1 MTRLSEQDIEHAR
14 VLLKREGPATMYD
27 FLAEKG
33 DRYAVLANG
42 VVKVNSIAGVSAL
55 SYMKLVAEKSGKPL
69 SDDDVSK
76 IMFSMA
82 EGYLDNRTVHLKG
95 GVVED
100 EIDREGATIFHNNTF
115 EEFDLPH
122 EAWTLHAVFDV
133 LTEDGKDAYWKD
145 VLDSAG
151 DVIKEAALAGKT
163 YQGMALVQA
172 IAPPEQSEK
181 AGRFLSLF
189 DSPSGVAELAD
200 TVLTELVKSIKGM
213 FSDAPEAPQSD
224 ALNIQITPSLQPQ
237 QQIFD
242 EDRIRDDVSN
252 GFVDKRATHSIAF
265 SNDTL
270 NMTDFTSVQ
279 MGSLAT
285 GGIRPGELQLDPNV
299 QPASYLSLFHKDG
312 KVDGPMDFG
321 LSNAVSLNGLAAQTT
336 FNTFVDPL
344 LLDLTGQG
352 AGMTPLSDGVLFDVD
367 NSGTLRRTG
376 WADQHTGLLVR
387 DDGSG
392 VRTISQLFSEYYA
405 GQVGVD
411 GAPGQRPHKDGF
423 AALAS
428 EDSNADGAI
437 DPQDSVW
444 SQLRVWVDGNQN
456 GRADGGELKTP
467 DELAI
472 TAIRVDQ
479 VSPVG
484 ELRHGNQV
492 IARGS
497 FSMQGVEREI
507 LAVNFLS
514 DSVSNQVISQPGGST
529 LISTAQGIS
538 RRAFLGQG
546 NSGETLDA
554 ALLGVDNLYGGSGDD
569 VLKAAATG
577 SWLAG
582 GQGSNTYVGG
592 EGDDVFV
599 ISASDDQRNIK
610 GNGGRDTVL
619 IVGDQGVGLNMAEAG
634 LTIAQGGRGKDIIA
648 SGGRRGVFIKGG
660 SGGSTLVGGGG
671 NDVLAGGSGRNTII
685 GGSGKSVI
693 YAGPQGDTI
702 FASDAGSIIYA
713 GGGADRIQGGP
724 ADDVIEAGRGD
735 AQIDGAGGINLVS
748 LHGSHDQYL
757 IARTSTGYEVT
768 DKVAGRD
775 GKLALTNIQKLGFT
789 DLSSVDLELPNALPI
804 ADIVEAAPNFHEAG
818 QLIPA
823 TALLGN
829 DQPLNSSGAL
839 RISTLSDARG
849 ATVSL
854 NEQGD
859 VLVSPL
865 AGHTGVISFK
875 YDLVDALGNPSATV
889 VDLDTGAS
897 APLRAMVTLRE
908 AGMPVDPLATR
919 QWYLEDINV
928 LPVWND
934 YSGKGV
940 RIGQFEPGGRF
951 AVSPEIFDIQHP
963 DLQANV
969 DQTWLQTQRASGLL
983 PTVVSNHATQVA
995 GVMVAA
1001 RNTEGGV
1008 GIAYEA
1014 TLGGH
1019 YLANSGEDLTSLGQ
1033 MINYDIANNSWGFT
1047 NDFVRTSLQ
1056 GGLINTSTALA
1067 ANARY
1072 AAGNGRGGLG
1082 TLIVAAGGNARAKG
1096 GSAQGSLTNN
1106 NRFSIEVGAINAKAD
1121 LSTLQVAS
1129 APFSNPGS
1137 SLLVSA
1143 PGSHVLSS
1151 SHSLE
1156 AERGARIGNAYGTTQ
1171 GTSFAAPIVSGVV
1184 ALMLQANRNLGY
1196 RDVQQILA
1204 LSARKVD
1211 DPNTEWS
1218 FNGSRSW
1225 NGGGQH
1231 ASDDYGFGLVDARA
1245 AVRLAESWIGQATAA
1260 NEKVL
1265 AVSSEVLGQ
1274 PVAAGEVGRFSLPMA
1289 AGVQIEHVEID
1300 IDARVGR
1307 LGDLTLALISPTGTR
1322 SLLLQRHGKAPGSG
1336 DEDLGN
1342 AREGEFRYTFMST
1355 HDRGE
1360 ACAGD
1365 WTLEV
1370 SNAAGGLPLSLN
1382 TWGLRVSGKPATAD
1396 DTYFY
1401 TDEYAMAVSG
1411 QAERAVLNDAVN
1423 GQAGGRNT
1431 LNAAAVSGDVRVDLG
1446 TGVASIGG
1454 AALTVASGSIHN
1466 LVSGDGNDTLVAAGD
1481 GALLDA
1487 GRGRNRLVGGA
1498 GKDVFVVHRRSGGQ
1512 DVLENFEAGRDV
1524 VELVGFKGTQFGDLL
1539 PETGESGLK
1548 LGLGDGQYLM
1558 FPGAGAPVPVESDF
1572 RFRETF
1578 VAPVSYVDSSVAEVP
1593 AEAPGIVL
1601 LNGGGGGV
1609 SYSSD
1614 ANGQFVASLS
1624 GTVYSRDN
1632 AARDIFVVAKQD
1644 GVDHYRNAL
1653 RGFRH
1658 GIDKIDLSQTGIS
1671 QFEALELSKVHR
1683 ATINGLSQI
1692 HGVSVRT
1699 SALGGDAT
1707 GPVELLYLD
1716 TLELA
1721 QVTRDDFIFADAG
1734 QAAVPVVAEGEGV
1747 QTLLSAQ
1754 PLVASTAL
1762 RALPDIGNL
1771 IDSMAAFAPMSSAG
1785 FVPRGDQTLAWQ
1797 TTLAVSA

>member
-1 MTRLSEQDIEHAR
+1 MTRLSEQDIKHAKG
-14 VLLKREGPATMYD
+14 LLHGEGPAAAYD
-27 FLAEKG
+27 FLAAKG

-55 SYMKLVAEKSGKPL
+55 SYMKLVASNSGKPL
-69 SDDDVSK
+69 SDEDVSK

-82 EGYLDNRTVHLKG
+82 EGYLDNRTVHLKD

-100 EIDREGATIFHNNTF
+100 ELDHEGATIFHNNTF
-115 EEFDLPH
+115 EEFGLPH
-122 EAWTLHAVFDV
+122 EAWTLHTVLDV
-133 LTEDGKDAYWKD
+133 LTEDGKKAYWTE

-151 DVIKEAALAGKT
+151 DAIKEAALTGKT

-172 IAPPEQSEK
+172 IAPPEQSKKAEK
-181 AGRFLSLF
+181 FLSLF
-189 DSPSGVAELAD
+189 DSPSGMAELAD
-200 TVLTELVKSIKGM
+200 TVLTELMKSIRGM
-213 FSDAPEAPQSD
+213 FSDGPEAPQSD
-224 ALNIQITPSLQPQ
+224 TLNIQITPSPPPQ
-237 QQIFD
+237 QQILD

-252 GFVDKRATHSIAF
+252 GYVDRRATHSIAF
-265 SNDTL
+265 INDTL

-285 GGIRPGELQLDPNV
+285 GGIRPGELQADPNV

-312 KVDGPMDFG
+312 KIDGATDFG

-344 LLDLTGQG
+344 LLDLSGQG
-352 AGMTPLSDGVLFDVD
+352 VGMTPLSDGVLFDVD

-392 VRTISQLFSEYYA
+392 VRTISQLFSEYYGGQA
-405 GQVGVD
+405 GIN
-411 GAPGQRPHKDGF
+411 GASGERPYKDGF

-437 DPQDSVW
+437 DSQDSVW

-456 GRADGGELKTP
+456 GHTDGAELKTP
-467 DELAI
+467 DELGI
-472 TAIRVDQ
+472 TSIRVAQ
-479 VSPVG
+479 VSPV
-484 ELRHGNQV
+484 EEFRHGNQV

-497 FSMQGVEREI
+497 FSIQGVEREI

-514 DSVSNQVISQPGGST
+514 DAVSNQIISQAGGST
-529 LISTAQGIS
+529 LISSAQGII
-538 RRAFLGQG
+538 RRAFLGQD
-546 NSGETLDA
+546 SAGETLDA
-554 ALLGVDNLYGGSGDD
+554 AVLGVDNLYGGSGAD
-569 VLKAAATG
+569 VLKAAPAG

-582 GQGSNTYVGG
+582 GQGSNTYIGG

-610 GNGGRDTVL
+610 GNGGRDTAL

-660 SGGSTLVGGGG
+660 LGGSTLIGGGG
-671 NDVLAGGSGRNTII
+671 NDVLAGGAGRNTII

-702 FASDAGSIIYA
+702 RASDAGSIIYA

-735 AQIDGAGGINLVS
+735 AQIDGGGGTNLVS

-757 IARTSTGYEVT
+757 IGRTGSGYEIT

-775 GKLALTNIQKLGFT
+775 GKLTLTNIQKLGFT
-789 DLSSVDLELPNALPI
+789 DLSSVDLDLPNALPI
-804 ADIVEAAPNFHEAG
+804 ADTVDAAPNLREAG

-823 TALLGN
+823 AALVAN

-839 RISTLSDARG
+839 RISAISDARG

-854 NEQGD
+854 TEQGD

-865 AGHTGVISFK
+865 AGHTGIISFK
-875 YDLVDALGNPSATV
+875 YDLVDAQGNLSASV
-889 VDLDTGAS
+889 VDFDTGAT

-908 AGMPVDPLATR
+908 AGAPLDPLAAR

-928 LPVWND
+928 LPVWSD

-969 DQTWLQTQRASGLL
+969 DQAWLQTQRASGVM

-1001 RNTEGGV
+1001 RNTEGGI

-1019 YLANSGEDLTSLGQ
+1019 YLANSGADLTRLGQ
-1033 MINYDIANNSWGFT
+1033 MINYDVANNSWGFV
-1047 NDFVRTSLQ
+1047 NDFALTSLQ

-1082 TLIVAAGGNARAKG
+1082 TIIVASGGNARAKG

-1106 NRFSIEVGAINAKAD
+1106 NRFTIEVGAINAKAD

-1129 APFSNPGS
+1129 APFSNPGT

-1143 PGSHVLSS
+1143 PGSHVFSS

-1156 AERGARIGNAYGTTQ
+1156 AERGARIGNAYSATQ

-1184 ALMLQANRNLGY
+1184 ALMLQANPNLGY
-1196 RDVQQILA
+1196 RDVQHILA

-1211 DPNTEWS
+1211 DPNTEWR
-1218 FNGSRSW
+1218 FNGSRNW

-1260 NEKVL
+1260 NESVL
-1265 AVSSEVLGQ
+1265 AASSAALGQ
-1274 PVAAGEVGRFSLPMA
+1274 PVAANDVVRFSLPIA
-1289 AGVQIEHVEID
+1289 SGVQVEHVEVD
-1300 IDARVGR
+1300 IDAQVGR
-1307 LGDLTLALISPTGTR
+1307 LGDLTLKLIAPSGTP
-1322 SLLLQRHGKAPGSG
+1322 SLLLARAGKAPGSG
-1336 DEDLGN
+1336 DDDLGSL
-1342 AREGEFRYTFMST
+1342 REGEFRYTFMTT

-1360 ACAGD
+1360 ASGGD

-1370 SNAAGGLPLSLN
+1370 SNTANGLPMALN
-1382 TWGLRVSGKPATAD
+1382 SWGLRVSGKPVSLD

-1401 TDEYAMAVSG
+1401 TDEYALAVSG
-1411 QAERAVLNDAVN
+1411 QPERAVLDDAVN
-1423 GQAGGRNT
+1423 GLAGGRNT
-1431 LNAAAVSGDVRVDLG
+1431 LNAAAVSGDVVVDLG
-1446 TGVASIGG
+1446 TGIASIAGAGLTLVNGG
-1454 AALTVASGSIHN
+1454 IQN
-1466 LVSGDGNDTLVAAGD
+1466 LISGDGNDTLVAAGD
-1481 GALLDA
+1481 DALLDA

-1498 GKDVFVVHRRSGGQ
+1498 GKDVFVVHRRAGGQ
-1512 DVLENFEAGRDV
+1512 DSLENFEVSRDV
-1524 VELVGFKGTQFGDLL
+1524 VDLVGFSGKQFGDLQSE
-1539 PETGESGLK
+1539 PGEGGFK
-1548 LGLGDGQYLM
+1548 LNLGDGQYLM
-1558 FPGAGAPVPVESDF
+1558 FPGHVASAPGESDF
-1572 RFRETF
+1572 RFRDTF
-1578 VAPVSYVDSSVAEVP
+1578 VAPAAYVDSSIVEQP
-1593 AEAPGIVL
+1593 AEAPGVVL

-1609 SYSSD
+1609 SYTTD
-1614 ANGQFVASLS
+1614 ATGQFVASLS

-1632 AARDIFVVAKQD
+1632 AAKDVFVVVKQD
-1644 GVDHYRNAL
+1644 GVDHYGNAL

-1658 GIDKIDLSQTGIS
+1658 GVDKIDLSQTGIS
-1671 QFEALELSKVHR
+1671 NFDALELSKVHR

-1699 SALGGDAT
+1699 SALGSGAK
-1707 GPVELLYLD
+1707 PVELLYLD

-1721 QVTRDDFIFADAG
+1721 QITREDFIFADVG
-1734 QAAVPVVAEGEGV
+1734 QMVAEPVVAQSESVPAIVATE
-1747 QTLLSAQ
+1747 
-1754 PLVASTAL
+1754 PLVASAEL
-1762 RALPDIGNL
+1762 RALPDIGSL
-1771 IDSMAAFAPMSSAG
+1771 IDSMAAFAPPAQVG
-1785 FVPRGDQTLAWQ
+1785 FFPRGDQVLAWQ
-1797 TTLAVSA
+1797 PALAVGV